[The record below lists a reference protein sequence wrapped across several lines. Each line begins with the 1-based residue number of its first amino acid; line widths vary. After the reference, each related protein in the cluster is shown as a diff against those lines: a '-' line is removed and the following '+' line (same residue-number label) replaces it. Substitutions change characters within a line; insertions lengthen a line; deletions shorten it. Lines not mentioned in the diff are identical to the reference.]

1 MYGTEASS
9 RATSATMWRTSGV
22 DVLPVRYV
30 EGAFPPEDR
39 LDWPKLIPMIGPASA
54 ALARYDELLA
64 TIPGPDVLLAPLT
77 TQEAVLSS
85 RIEGT
90 RATMGDVLGFEA
102 GERTISPDRQADVRE
117 ILNYRAAMAGA
128 IADLADL
135 PLCQRVVLSAHR
147 VLLSGVR
154 GTGKSPGAYRRVP
167 NWIGPPG
174 SSPENATYVPIGPDK
189 LPTAMDAWERYLHA
203 TVPDRLV
210 QLAILHAEFEALHP
224 FLDGN
229 GRLGRMLVPLF
240 LWQHGLIR
248 QPFFYISAYLEQRR
262 NRYYESLLTVS
273 LADDW
278 TGWCR
283 FFLDAVKTQAEDNRS
298 KAEAIFKL
306 FEETTRWFSSVT
318 RSRAAIDALRWLFA
332 NPIFSSSDFA
342 RMTEFIQANG
352 LAVDRDVTREGNPER
367 DWDGRRPPTA
377 DIGVPG
383 SAQDRRGPRVVLS
396 GR

>member
-90 RATMGDVLGFEA
+90 RATIGDVLGFEA
-102 GERTISPDRQADVRE
+102 GERTISPDREADVRE

-135 PLCQRVVLSAHR
+135 PLCQRVVLRAHR

-174 SSPENATYVPIGPDK
+174 SSPENATYVPIGADK
-189 LPTAMDAWERYLHA
+189 LPTAMAAWERYIHA
-203 TVPDRLV
+203 TVSDRLV

-240 LWQHGLIR
+240 LWQRGLIR
-248 QPFFYISAYLEQRR
+248 QPVFYMSAYLEERR
-262 NRYYESLLTVS
+262 DQYYESLLGVS
-273 LADDW
+273 REDDW
-278 TGWCR
+278 TGWCQ

-332 NPIFSSSDFA
+332 NPFFSSSDFA
-342 RMTEFIQANG
+342 RMTGSSRRTALRWIAMLHEREIRL
-352 LAVDRDVTREGNPER
+352 LAVG
-367 DWDGRRPPTA
+367 G
-377 DIGVPG
+377 G
-383 SAQDRRGPRVVLS
+383 
-396 GR
+396 